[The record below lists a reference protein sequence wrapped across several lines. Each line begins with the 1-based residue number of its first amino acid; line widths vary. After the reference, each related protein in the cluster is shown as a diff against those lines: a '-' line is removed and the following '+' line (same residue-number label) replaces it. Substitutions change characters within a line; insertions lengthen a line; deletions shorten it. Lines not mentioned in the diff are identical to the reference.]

1 MQDLQGRGTL
11 PELIAEFRHGNR
23 QATEQLVELLY
34 PELRRLAASKMRSER
49 VEHTWQPTVLV
60 NELYLELLKVKALRD
75 PGDQEEKAAFMGFAG
90 YLMNRLL
97 AGHARPL
104 SKKAI
109 KTEVEDGLVLRAQ
122 GAESLAHLEA
132 VLARLEALDPKF
144 RTVVEL
150 KVFEG
155 QTGDAIAAR
164 LGCSRKTVDRYWTF
178 ASHWLR
184 KELEQKHA

>member
-1 MQDLQGRGTL
+1 MQDLQGRETL

-34 PELRRLAASKMRSER
+34 PELRRLAASKMRTER
-49 VEHTWQPTVLV
+49 AEHTWQPTVLV

-75 PGDQEEKAAFMGFAG
+75 PGNQEEKAAFMGFAG

-104 SKKAI
+104 ARKAV
-109 KTEVEDGLVLRAQ
+109 KVEVEENFKLQ
-122 GAESLAHLEA
+122 TTGAESLAHLET

-155 QTGDAIAAR
+155 QTGEAIAAH

-184 KELEQKHA
+184 KELEQKQT